1 MLFSCYLFKEFEVTI
16 EVACKS
22 LHGTTTGDIFK
33 EVEITPIQHNLK
45 ENLLRCVTTEVVV
58 KICLEQKKT

>member
-22 LHGTTTGDIFK
+22 LHGTTGDIFK